1 MKPATIFISFLLI
14 VQVLFAQQIIRMFFS
29 TNLELGLTEKTF
41 HYKLGDRKLP
51 IKVKQYGDVTDL
63 VFINMHDDENSS
75 VEATKLLLEKNGGLL
90 VEIDNFQ
97 KRNIKFKIGNSIYQ
111 FDPNRI
117 FTREG
122 IEQTLMFHHKKV
134 NKRAADEIEKFGQWL
149 IRLIPEKPKCVIALH
164 NNTEGNFT
172 IKNYLPE
179 GDRKADALNVHS
191 SADQDPDDF
200 FITTD
205 EEIFISMKEEGYN
218 VMLQDN
224 INAREDGSLSVYCGK
239 KNLSYVNLETQHGK
253 VVQYKSMM
261 EKLLNTINRKDEF
274 SEYKYLVD
282 VKEAL
287 PSSTIIT
294 NTKIYFNEKV
304 VGEIKSAIPGN
315 DSLEFKGRLIIN
327 NGFRIYSNSD
337 FFLIPQATGNPI
349 IEIRIDPTREKKTFD
364 AKNDTV
370 QIIQAAI

>member
-1 MKPATIFISFLLI
+1 MKPATTFISLLLI

-29 TNLELGLTEKTF
+29 TKLELGLTEKTF

-51 IKVKQYGDVTDL
+51 IKVKQYGDVRDL

-75 VEATKLLLEKNGGLL
+75 VEATKLLLEQTGGLL
-90 VEIDNFQ
+90 IEIDNFQ
-97 KRNIKFKIGNSIYQ
+97 KRNIKFKIENSVYQ

-149 IRLIPEKPKCVIALH
+149 LRLIPENPKCVIALH

-179 GDRKADALNVHS
+179 GDRKGDALNVHS
-191 SADQDPDDF
+191 STDQDPDDF

-205 EEIFISMKEEGYN
+205 EGIFISMKEAGYN
-218 VMLQDN
+218 IMLQDN

-239 KNLSYVNLETQHGK
+239 RKMSYVNLETEHGK
-253 VVQYKSMM
+253 VMQYKTMM
-261 EKLLNTINRKDEF
+261 EKLLHTINWKEEAT
-274 SEYKYLVD
+274 EYKYMLD
-282 VKEAL
+282 VKEANL
-287 PSSTIIT
+287 PSLIT
-294 NTKIYFNEKV
+294 SNTKIYFNDKI
-304 VGEIKSAIPGN
+304 VGEIKSAGIGN
-315 DSLEFKGRLIIN
+315 DGSELKGRLIIN
-327 NGFRIYSNSD
+327 NGFKIYSNSD
-337 FFLIPQATGNPI
+337 FFLIPQSAGNPI
-349 IEIRIDPTREKKTFD
+349 IEIRIDPTREKKIFD
-364 AKNDTV
+364 SKNETV
-370 QIIQAAI
+370 QIIQTAI